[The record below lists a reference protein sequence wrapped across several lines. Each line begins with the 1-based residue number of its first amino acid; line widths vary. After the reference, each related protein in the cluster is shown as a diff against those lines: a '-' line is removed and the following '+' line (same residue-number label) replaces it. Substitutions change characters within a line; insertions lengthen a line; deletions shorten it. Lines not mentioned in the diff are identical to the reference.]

1 MTAGMECSDRMNF
14 FHVKEFENPE
24 NEQEFL
30 KEMPDE
36 LEYRE
41 KRNKESNKNKYP
53 ITASPLL
60 TAEQE
65 FHLFRKMNFLK
76 FKLNE
81 IDKNRN
87 IDGIIIQF
95 DNQIKE
101 IRDVLISANIRLV
114 ISIVKNKNYYRN
126 ENFSDKLS
134 DGSFALIK
142 AVDKFDCFRGLKFS
156 TYASAVVLNF
166 LRNKISEQYR
176 YNQNFIISDS
186 INFSYTE
193 DEKQRLPEDNLSD
206 QESPSMNEILNLVIN
221 ERERGIL
228 KLRSEGNTLENIG
241 KNYNLTKE
249 RVRQIINSSIKSLQ
263 NKVCR

>member
-1 MTAGMECSDRMNF
+1 MDF

-36 LEYRE
+36 LEYQK
-41 KRNKESNKNKYP
+41 KRNKELNKSKYP
-53 ITASPLL
+53 IMASPIL

-81 IDKNRN
+81 VYDNSN
-87 IDGIIIQF
+87 INDIVSQF

-101 IRDVLISANIRLV
+101 IRDMLISANIRLV
-114 ISIVKNKNYYRN
+114 ISIVKSKNYYCN
-126 ENFSDKLS
+126 EDFSDKLS
-134 DGSFALIK
+134 DGSFALIN

-176 YNQNFIISDS
+176 YNQNFTVSES
-186 INFSYTE
+186 NFSYTE
-193 DEKQRLPEDNLSD
+193 DEKQRLPEDDLSD
-206 QESPSMNEILNLVIN
+206 KESLSMSEILNLVID

-228 KLRSEGNTLENIG
+228 KLRSEGRTLENIG
-241 KNYNLTKE
+241 NHYNLTKE
-249 RVRQIINSSIKSLQ
+249 RVRQIINSSIKTLQ
-263 NKVCR
+263 NKVCK

>member
-1 MTAGMECSDRMNF
+1 MECSDRMNF

-53 ITASPLL
+53 IMASPIL

-81 IDKNRN
+81 IDDNRN
-87 IDGIIIQF
+87 INGIIVQF

-134 DGSFALIK
+134 DGSFALIT

-186 INFSYTE
+186 NFSYTE
-193 DEKQRLPEDNLSD
+193 DEKQRLPEDDLSD
-206 QESPSMNEILNLVIN
+206 KESPSMSEILNLVID